1 MMRQRTSGRAA
12 SRPWVWVASAS
23 LVELRSTIRP
33 STGFSGA
40 LKIAVGLRPVVSW
53 GAACAVH
60 GNDASTARTIAAMVV
75 FMYNL
80 PAYGTVHPQRAAP
93 RPHHTAPH
101 NPLSQ
106 TPPS

>member
-40 LKIAVGLRPVVSW
+40 LKIAVGLRSVVSW

-60 GNDASTARTIAAMVV
+60 GNDASTARTIGAMVV
-75 FMYNL
+75 FMYAL
-80 PAYGTVHPQRAAP
+80 PAFGTDHRQVAA
-93 RPHHTAPH
+93 RDRKSTRLNSSH
-101 NPLSQ
+101 
-106 TPPS
+106 